1 MVSNTKKRVFIA
13 VNFGNRAKEEMARL
27 QNKIENSFNDACPI
41 KWTRKEN
48 LHITVFFIGYV
59 YDDDLIS
66 ILDQVENVVR
76 DFKPF
81 RMKFNEVDFMPREK
95 HRKMVWVFGE
105 KNETLENLRQKI
117 KKVILSTEKETESF
131 LPHITLGRIVQWQFK
146 KIEEEEIPNINDNL
160 VDFET
165 NVESIEIMES
175 EIKKGGTE
183 YIILKRI
190 IL

>member
-13 VNFGNRAKEEMARL
+13 VNFGNRAKEEMVRL

>member
-13 VNFGNRAKEEMARL
+13 VNFGNRAKEEMVRL

-105 KNETLENLRQKI
+105 KNEALENLRQKI

>member
-13 VNFGNRAKEEMARL
+13 VNFGNRAKEEMVRL
-27 QNKIENSFNDACPI
+27 QNKIKNSFNDACPI